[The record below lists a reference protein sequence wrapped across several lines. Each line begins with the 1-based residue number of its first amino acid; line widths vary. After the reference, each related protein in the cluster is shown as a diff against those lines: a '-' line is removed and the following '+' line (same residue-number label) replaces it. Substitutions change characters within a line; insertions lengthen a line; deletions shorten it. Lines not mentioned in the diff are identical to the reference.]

1 MTFKRH
7 TISPVDERKFRFL
20 FSAYQ
25 CYGQTMGPLRYISF
39 ACFSRRYCKTSKNNT
54 RMKVRHILGTR
65 IPYVRLTGPLKSE
78 THKKSGNKIRQT
90 ETDIK
95 ASSTT
100 TDFLAIIVSAQ
111 KSRKDFFK
119 NVGFT
124 PCKAEQP
131 LRGMELQEKEA
142 QKD

>member
-1 MTFKRH
+1 MLWSNH
-7 TISPVDERKFRFL
+7 
-20 FSAYQ
+20 
-25 CYGQTMGPLRYISF
+25 GPLRYISF

-65 IPYVRLTGPLKSE
+65 IPYVRLTGPLQSE
-78 THKKSGNKIRQT
+78 TQKKSGNKIRQT

-124 PCKAEQP
+124 PCKAKQP